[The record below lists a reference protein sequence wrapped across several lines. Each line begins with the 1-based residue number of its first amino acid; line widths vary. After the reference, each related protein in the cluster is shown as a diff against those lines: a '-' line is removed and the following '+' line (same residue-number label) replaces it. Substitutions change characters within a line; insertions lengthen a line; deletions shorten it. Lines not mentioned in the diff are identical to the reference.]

1 MKDLLDREPIIK
13 KFAITVAAIV
23 IFILFMVFNFF
34 IQKQQKET
42 DQIRLEKQIEEVKQI
57 LKIE

>member
-34 IQKQQKET
+34 IQKQQKEA

-57 LKIE
+57 LQIE